1 MAMVRFCRFAFVFMI
16 LGPATVVAQP
26 PADDPGE
33 GPWSGTAEVSLI
45 ATSGN
50 SDTRTFGLGT
60 EVIYDPG
67 AWRWLGRISYVETA
81 ADNQLKARSQ
91 SALVEISRRLA
102 ERLEAYGRGGY
113 LQDLFAGIER
123 RLTTEGG
130 LAYAVIATDPQSLQ
144 LLAGFGFTREQRVI
158 GDTLSLGTANV
169 TGRYRWALSE
179 TGAFT
184 EEASFVADLNTG
196 DDWRFTNEVAVT
208 AALSARL
215 SLKVS
220 HKLSYLNRPVPGFRK
235 TDTILAAAMVANF

>member
-1 MAMVRFCRFAFVFMI
+1 MAMIRFCRFAFVLMI
-16 LGPATVVAQP
+16 LGPATAMAQP
-26 PADDPGE
+26 TSDDPVE

-60 EVIYDPG
+60 EVIYNPG
-67 AWRWLGRISYVETA
+67 AWRWLGRISYVETE
-81 ADNQLKARSQ
+81 ADDQLKARSQ
-91 SALVEISRRLA
+91 SALVETSRPLS
-102 ERLEAYGRGGY
+102 ERIDAYARGGY
-113 LQDLFAGIER
+113 LRDLFAGIER

-130 LAYAVIATDPQSLQ
+130 LAYTVIATDPQSLQ
-144 LLAGFGFTREQRVI
+144 LLAGFGFTREQRVV
-158 GDTLSLGTANV
+158 GDALSLGTANA
-169 TGRYRWALSE
+169 TGRYRWAISE
-179 TGAFT
+179 TSAFT

-208 AALSARL
+208 AALSTRL

-220 HKLSYLNRPVPGFRK
+220 HKLSHLNRPVPGFRK